1 MSSSTQKRVYAK
13 LPVCI
18 VEDHNDVSVQ
28 TAVCC
33 TVRVTVNATGII
45 LLAAHSHSLVA
56 LSLLV
61 LFPPKVGQRVV
72 MLVVDV

>member
-1 MSSSTQKRVYAK
+1 MSSSTQKKRVYAK

-45 LLAAHSHSLVA
+45 LLA